1 MARSTQTKRKA
12 QRTLRDAEL
21 LVTPGAQDALRFLI
35 RDRLN
40 KRNERRRK
48 VEQLGR
54 K

>member
-1 MARSTQTKRKA
+1 MARSTQTRRKA
-12 QRTLRDAEL
+12 QRTLRDAESL
-21 LVTPGAQDALRFLI
+21 NTRAAQDALLFLI
-35 RDRLN
+35 RDGLN